1 MFNLA
6 LPTFELPSL
15 PDDDTQTT
23 YVSDM
28 LGLFYNPSQKRINQG
43 VRTIVAGV
51 TFARMDTSE
60 IPLNY
65 IFPVWCVQRHTPTHQ
80 LRGKV

>member
-1 MFNLA
+1 
-6 LPTFELPSL
+6 
-15 PDDDTQTT
+15 
-23 YVSDM
+23 M

-65 IFPVWCVQRHTPTHQ
+65 IFPEVAHPNKNVSQSLEAAHHFKHLHET
-80 LRGKV
+80 KK